1 MNIFPI
7 FTAKDASNA
16 LSQKNI
22 ENGNHTSASNS
33 TSAPNTAMVATPSI
47 MSWLQSFISPESS
60 SPAHPAISM
69 LAHQDPVKHKNMLE
83 KVSTLTG
90 GEISADEAL
99 NNPLKF
105 EHASARI
112 ALGHPDQD
120 VLEDLYLVHG
130 HIKYM
135 YRIGPSEAKDYLL
148 GGSDKT
154 ARGGFGMTPTGEG
167 DVDALDRFLDA
178 DPRTLPVHE
187 LVSGIETIC
196 TAEGYRSV
204 NGDWAREPT
213 QPRTRAQLIVQHCFE
228 ALTASNRT
236 PPIGE
241 VYQSRGSDDVTG
253 TIADGINVPGGHFR
267 VMDEPDTFLPGERPP
282 LAPVSE
288 YKYFR
293 QFENP
298 YLKKESWVGEAERK
312 NIPVRAHASG
322 TAPLTMSALDGH
334 LSGATGNTAP
344 SQTWGDRS
352 MTRTDPVRLEQAAA
366 MITLPTFVRASYHTN
381 METQAGIKHY
391 HDMHGYLAHESD
403 FPAPAK
409 PRDLQKL
416 ANNNLLAITSD
427 ENLPGENFSARDV
440 MNELQNEQYDR
451 RKTQSRLVKQ
461 EQQQARHDAR
471 IATVNTTARR
481 FIEE

>member
-7 FTAKDASNA
+7 FTAKDAAIETSNYA
-16 LSQKNI
+16 
-22 ENGNHTSASNS
+22 SASKRIY
-33 TSAPNTAMVATPSI
+33 APNVATVATPSI
-47 MSWLQSFISPESS
+47 MSWLQSFISHGSS
-60 SPAHPAISM
+60 SSATAISM
-69 LAHQDPVKHKNMLE
+69 LAHPDPVKHKNMLE

-90 GEISADEAL
+90 GEISAEEAL

-120 VLEDLYLVHG
+120 VLEDLYLVHS
-130 HIKYM
+130 HMKNM
-135 YRIGPSEAKDYLL
+135 YRMAPPEVKDYLL
-148 GGSDKT
+148 GGSDKM

-178 DPRTLPVHE
+178 DPRTLPAHE

-196 TAEGYRSV
+196 TAEGYRSIGA
-204 NGDWAREPT
+204 NWTREPT
-213 QPRTRAQLIVQHCFE
+213 QPKTPDQRTIQNSIN

-236 PPIGE
+236 YSIGE
-241 VYQSRGSDDVTG
+241 VYQSRGGDDVACKV
-253 TIADGINVPGGHFR
+253 ADGTNVPGGHFR

-282 LAPVSE
+282 LAPVSD
-288 YKYFR
+288 YRYFR
-293 QFENP
+293 QFDGER
-298 YLKKESWVGEAERK
+298 ESWVGEAERK
-312 NIPVRAHASG
+312 NIPVRAHTSG

-344 SQTWGDRS
+344 SQRWGDRS

-366 MITLPTFVRASYHTN
+366 MTALPTFVRGSYHTN
-381 METQAGIKHY
+381 AETQAGIKHY
-391 HDMHGYLAHESD
+391 HDMHRYSAHESD
-403 FPAPAK
+403 WPAPTK

-427 ENLPGENFSARDV
+427 KNLPGENFSARDV

-461 EQQQARHDAR
+461 EQQQARHDVR